1 MDKLKTDGDI
11 MVYLRNIRD
20 NLEKIAEKTGQE
32 IHLYVNGKDYGSV
45 ETGGYIAIKVNGRE
59 SYQYRLDEVRTGDM
73 WSRIRSHLKRG
84 KEHDI

>member
-32 IHLYVNGKDYGSV
+32 IHLYVNGKDNGSV

-59 SYQYRLDEVRTGDM
+59 SYQYRLDEVKDWRHVEPDQIAFEKGERT
-73 WSRIRSHLKRG
+73 
-84 KEHDI
+84 

>member
-32 IHLYVNGKDYGSV
+32 IHLYVNGKDYGFV

-59 SYQYRLDEVRTGDM
+59 SYQYRLDEVKDWRHVEPDQIAFEKGERT
-73 WSRIRSHLKRG
+73 
-84 KEHDI
+84 

>member
-1 MDKLKTDGDI
+1 MDKLKTDRDI

-45 ETGGYIAIKVNGRE
+45 ETGGI
-59 SYQYRLDEVRTGDM
+59 SP
-73 WSRIRSHLKRG
+73 
-84 KEHDI
+84 

>member
-1 MDKLKTDGDI
+1 MDKLKTDGD
-11 MVYLRNIRD
+11 IRD

-59 SYQYRLDEVRTGDM
+59 SYLYRLDEVKDWRHVEPDQIAFEKGERT
-73 WSRIRSHLKRG
+73 
-84 KEHDI
+84 

>member
-32 IHLYVNGKDYGSV
+32 IHVSVNGKDYGFV

-59 SYQYRLDEVRTGDM
+59 SYQYRRDEGRTWRHVEPDQIAFEKGE
-73 WSRIRSHLKRG
+73 RT
-84 KEHDI
+84 